1 MQPIIIFL
9 LGFVLGAIVTYTV
22 NNINDDDPKNTK

>member
-9 LGFVLGAIVTYTV
+9 LGFVLGAIVTYAV

>member
-9 LGFVLGAIVTYTV
+9 LGFVLGAIVTYIV